1 MPFAIQ
7 TTDKPN
13 ALSLRTEKRAEHI
26 AYLKSHLPKLLA
38 AGALLEDDA
47 TGGFGGII
55 LLDTEDRA
63 EAERFAAQD
72 PYTLAGLFDSV
83 RISRWR
89 KAFFDGKSLV

>member
-1 MPFAIQ
+1 MPYAIQ
-7 TTDKPN
+7 TMDKPN
-13 ALSLRTEKRAEHI
+13 SLSLRTDKRAEHV
-26 AYLKSHLPKLLA
+26 AYLKAHLPKLLA

-63 EAERFAAQD
+63 EAERFAAND
-72 PYTLAGLFDSV
+72 PYALAGLFDAV

-89 KAFFDGKSLV
+89 KAFFDGKSLL